1 MEHPR
6 RFQVEPPRRVL
17 VVGNRGAGRA
27 RLGKQLAER
36 FNLPFIQI
44 EHEQQAFAN
53 REPGKEPG
61 AWRARVAELVASDS
75 LVMSGNDISTFDLRI
90 PRADWFIWVDLPI
103 SSCAMAVIRSTLRG
117 RAQAKTGA
125 GGALPRW
132 PKLSDIFHFPTD
144 VAPRIMGTIDRERR
158 NRTIFILRSRGDV
171 VNFLARLPQAGGFGD
186 HMNRDKKPP
195 V

>member
-27 RLGKQLAER
+27 KLGKHLAER

-44 EHEQQAFAN
+44 EHEQQAFGN
-53 REPGKEPG
+53 KDPV
-61 AWRARVAELVASDS
+61 AWRARVAELVAGESW
-75 LVMSGNDISTFDLRI
+75 VMSGNDIGSFDLRV

-103 SSCAMAVIRSTLRG
+103 STCAMTVIRTTLRG
-117 RAQAKTGA
+117 RAQAKAGSGA
-125 GGALPRW
+125 ALPRW
-132 PKLSDIFHFPTD
+132 PKLGDIFHFPTD
-144 VAPRIMGTIDRERR
+144 IAPRIMGTIDRERR
-158 NRTIFILRSRGDV
+158 NRTIFILRSKGDV
-171 VNFLARLPQAGGFGD
+171 ANFVARLPQAGGFGD

>member
-44 EHEQQAFAN
+44 EHEQQAFAS
-53 REPGKEPG
+53 KEPG

-75 LVMSGNDISTFDLRI
+75 WVMSGNDISTFDLRI
-90 PRADWFIWVDLPI
+90 PRADWFIWVDLPV

-117 RAQAKTGA
+117 RALAKMGA
-125 GGALPRW
+125 GASLPRW
-132 PKLSDIFHFPTD
+132 PKLSDILHFPTD

-171 VNFLARLPQAGGFGD
+171 ANFLARLPQAGGFGD